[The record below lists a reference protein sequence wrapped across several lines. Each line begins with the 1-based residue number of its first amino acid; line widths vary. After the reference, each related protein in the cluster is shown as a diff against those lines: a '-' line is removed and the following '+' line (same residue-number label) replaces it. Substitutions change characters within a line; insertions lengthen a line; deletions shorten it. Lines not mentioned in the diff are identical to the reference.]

1 MIDLT
6 ALIKYTKWLI
16 WLMINKATPYD
27 VLLSGGM
34 AESAVSKETTNAS
47 KFMYIF
53 LWQGENENHS
63 AIISA
68 FN

>member
-1 MIDLT
+1 
-6 ALIKYTKWLI
+6 
-16 WLMINKATPYD
+16 MINKATPYD

-68 FN
+68 FNQASPAKREHSQNFD

>member
-1 MIDLT
+1 
-6 ALIKYTKWLI
+6 
-16 WLMINKATPYD
+16 MINKATPYD